1 MGVVVTVGLTA
12 AVGAVDG
19 TGGRAGDPSGTDGGT
34 TFLLSGLSRERVREE
49 MEREKKMEGRREIG
63 CLAT

>member
-1 MGVVVTVGLTA
+1 MGALVGIGRMLAVGVVVTVGLTA

-34 TFLLSGLSRERVREE
+34 TFLLSGLSRASSSS
-49 MEREKKMEGRREIG
+49 
-63 CLAT
+63 LPS